1 MLVDLYLLR
10 WREWHPVRLEHL
22 RRRVVIILNLLIRMA
37 VTTFLLLQLL
47 KLVLHTDL

>member
-10 WREWHPVRLEHL
+10 WREWHTVRLEHL
-22 RRRVVIILNLLIRMA
+22 RRRVVIILKLLISLA

-47 KLVLHTDL
+47 KLILYTDL